1 MNPPPRT
8 WIGKFADSFR
18 GLFRAV
24 STQSSFAAHLPVAV
38 AAVACA
44 AWFRVSAVEWCLV
57 VLAIGLVI
65 MAEVFNTSIESLARA
80 FDRYPDDRI
89 GDALDHA
96 SGGVLVSV
104 AAAVI
109 VGLIVLGPRFWGLLA
124 S

>member
-1 MNPPPRT
+1 VKPPPRT

-18 GLFRAV
+18 GLFRAMV
-24 STQSSFAAHLPVAV
+24 TQSSFAAHLPVAA
-38 AAVACA
+38 AAVGLA
-44 AWFRVSAVEWCLV
+44 AWLGVTAFEWCAI

-104 AAAVI
+104 ATAVI
-109 VGLIVLGPRFWGLLA
+109 VGVIILGPRLWALLPA
-124 S
+124 